1 MNCSCGLARC
11 LGHSAS
17 HQMSWVV
24 VVQCRKS
31 ILYSRNLLLV
41 PMEHYIVSLSI
52 TDGAILIREGTI
64 LSMLVYLLH
73 SVQKKQKRSA
83 LDWSLLQR
91 NLCLIF
97 FQGIASLRGFTH
109 PMPKLNMLNSIKINL
124 EFFQSCIPVV
134 TLAVRFLLNTLPY
147 FHNLLPI
154 GHSLGLRAIS
164 SPRDDYYWN
173 SISPVGGFEV
183 PHIPLFNS
191 YTTLSIHVY
200 VQSEST
206 HQTLFT
212 YRKGNPRLES
222 HSHLLPK
229 S

>member
-1 MNCSCGLARC
+1 MSKIALFYTTADVWCNLVQLDFCCHPKARA
-11 LGHSAS
+11 L
-17 HQMSWVV
+17 
-24 VVQCRKS
+24 
-31 ILYSRNLLLV
+31 NL
-41 PMEHYIVSLSI
+41 
-52 TDGAILIREGTI
+52 
-64 LSMLVYLLH
+64 
-73 SVQKKQKRSA
+73 
-83 LDWSLLQR
+83 SLLQR

-109 PMPKLNMLNSIKINL
+109 PMPKLNRLKTMKINF
-124 EFFQSCIPVV
+124 EFCQVCIPMV
-134 TLAVRFLLNTLPY
+134 TLAVRFLLNTLSY

-154 GHSLGLRAIS
+154 GHSFGLRAIS
-164 SPRDDYYWN
+164 SPRDGYYWN
-173 SISPVGGFEV
+173 SISPVGRFEV
-183 PHIPLFNS
+183 PHIPLLNS
-191 YTTLSIHVY
+191 YTMLSIHVC